1 MLDYFSSLIQ
11 IKITVMKY
19 EELIKWC
26 KKTIKLYNP
35 VIDTIDTHTER
46 FLKKVRK
53 VPNQ

>member
-1 MLDYFSSLIQ
+1 
-11 IKITVMKY
+11 MKY